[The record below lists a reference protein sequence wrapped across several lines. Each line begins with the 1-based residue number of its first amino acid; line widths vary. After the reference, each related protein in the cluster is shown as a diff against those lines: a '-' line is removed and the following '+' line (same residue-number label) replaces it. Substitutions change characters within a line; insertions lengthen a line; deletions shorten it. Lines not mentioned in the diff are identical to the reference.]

1 MREASENTKCLVKS
15 QIKIGT
21 PSKEPGA
28 GGWYPKGKRRHPCG
42 PEQGMGIREEGG
54 GPRGPM
60 QKGVSGRKEEDPGRR
75 AGAGWE
81 SGGKGKPPRKKKRI
95 LKGEVKN
102 LGNLPIK

>member
-42 PEQGMGIREEGG
+42 PEQGMGIREERG
-54 GPRGPM
+54 GPRGPEAE
-60 QKGVSGRKEEDPGRR
+60 GESVRKEEVPGRR
-75 AGAGWE
+75 AEAG
-81 SGGKGKPPRKKKRI
+81 GVGIGR
-95 LKGEVKN
+95 KGEAPKKEV
-102 LGNLPIK
+102 